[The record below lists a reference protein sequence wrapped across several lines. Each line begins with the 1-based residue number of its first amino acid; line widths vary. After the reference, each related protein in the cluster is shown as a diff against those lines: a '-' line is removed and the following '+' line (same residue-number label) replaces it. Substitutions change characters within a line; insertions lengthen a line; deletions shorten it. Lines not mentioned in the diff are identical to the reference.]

1 MQINKNI
8 YNRYFDQMP
17 VFLRLFGIL
26 SLSFVLTFS
35 SAFAAQTVEEEEV
48 KTEERHLIKTTC
60 FQFVHPVKEE
70 QSFLPKPTYQSYNI
84 VQASATIDAPK
95 IYLLHCQ
102 WVFYE

>member
-1 MQINKNI
+1 
-8 YNRYFDQMP
+8 MP
-17 VFLRLFGIL
+17 TFLRLFGIL

-60 FQFVHPVKEE
+60 FQFVNPDKEE
-70 QSFLPKPTYQSYNI
+70 QSFFPKPVYQSHDI
-84 VQASATIDAPK
+84 VQVSTTIDTPK